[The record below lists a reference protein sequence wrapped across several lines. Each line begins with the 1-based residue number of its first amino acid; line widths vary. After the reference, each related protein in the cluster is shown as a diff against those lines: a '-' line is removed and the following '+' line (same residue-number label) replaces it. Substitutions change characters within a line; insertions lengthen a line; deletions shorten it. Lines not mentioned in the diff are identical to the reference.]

1 MRAYQIGQT
10 LKDIAAKHLGG
21 TAIVVISGPLYIDFT
36 IQKLVGRILKK
47 PVDMAYDEYE
57 VVDEL
62 GVVELIFNA
71 PLRDAEYP
79 DYEYEIGSINWDYHK
94 K

>member
-1 MRAYQIGQT
+1 
-10 LKDIAAKHLGG
+10 
-21 TAIVVISGPLYIDFT
+21 
-36 IQKLVGRILKK
+36 
-47 PVDMAYDEYE
+47 MAYDEYE